1 MTRYFVDCREMPSEN
16 NCDLAMSGSE
26 DHLVEAAAIHAI
38 TAHQHEDTPELRD
51 EIRAGMKEEVPGAHA

>member
-1 MTRYFVDCREMPSEN
+1 MGRKYVDCRDMPSEN

-38 TAHQHEDTPELRD
+38 TAHQHEDTPDLR
-51 EIRAGMKEEVPGAHA
+51 ERVRQSMKDEVPGVLA